1 MKDKRQ
7 RINFILFS
15 LGKFVSIF
23 GASIYSFATGLHVLK
38 ITGSGMTFALSIIV
52 SIIPIVIINPFAGVI
67 ADKFD
72 KKKIVVAMDIVNGI
86 FLVLLY
92 IVSGIYGLRVQM
104 IYISTLITS
113 IFTTI
118 FGISMEAAIPN
129 IVSENMLMNINSA
142 SKIIDSMSSVLGP
155 MVGGIIFAFIDIR
168 YFILFNGISYIFSGI
183 SEIFIDFKYNDYNV
197 GDGYSAIKNIGFD
210 SNFLEFF
217 KLPVDEGR
225 FLNKEDFDRTDVV
238 PIVLGSN
245 YREIYKLGDE
255 FKAKDNIHNKIYKY
269 KVIGFLKEDSYCLE
283 STQQVETINLNN
295 YMLLPYM
302 DSFIDTEETFFR
314 LDFYDSQGA
323 IFSRNP
329 EKNAEYFN
337 EIRSKSEEMD
347 LYKYKYYSSE
357 EQFKEFEGFVKS
369 DLEQSTMI
377 FSIVLLFCSIGI
389 ITSILSSI
397 DTRTT
402 EFGIHLLCGA
412 KISDIILRIV
422 LETSMIIGCSF
433 LFITS
438 INIFK
443 FKDMKSTPY
452 LLIFSLGTIMFLT
465 IIPVIKLMRFHVN
478 DIIRGKE

>member
-1 MKDKRQ
+1 MKNIKYAFHGLST
-7 RINFILFS
+7 RI
-15 LGKFVSIF
+15 G
-23 GASIYSFATGLHVLK
+23 
-38 ITGSGMTFALSIIV
+38 V
-52 SIIPIVIINPFAGVI
+52 SIIILIQVTVALYFLNSAILVQSKYRKDKEQLLAIYNGVRPFRLLVSNGNKDVDIKKAKEFRDYLRNNDKFKLLIIQNRSFYIENFKGDGKFIEQEDRNPF
-67 ADKFD
+67 
-72 KKKIVVAMDIVNGI
+72 
-86 FLVLLY
+86 
-92 IVSGIYGLRVQM
+92 
-104 IYISTLITS
+104 IS
-113 IFTTI
+113 
-118 FGISMEAAIPN
+118 P
-129 IVSENMLMNINSA
+129 
-142 SKIIDSMSSVLGP
+142 
-155 MVGGIIFAFIDIR
+155 
-168 YFILFNGISYIFSGI
+168 
-183 SEIFIDFKYNDYNV
+183 
-197 GDGYSAIKNIGFD
+197 GYSSIKNISFD

-225 FLNKEDFDRTDVV
+225 FLNKEDFNRTDVV

-255 FKAKDNIHNKIYKY
+255 FKAEDNIHNKIYKY

-283 STQQVETINLNN
+283 DTQQVETINLNN

>member
-1 MKDKRQ
+1 MKNIKYAFHGLST
-7 RINFILFS
+7 RI
-15 LGKFVSIF
+15 G
-23 GASIYSFATGLHVLK
+23 
-38 ITGSGMTFALSIIV
+38 V
-52 SIIPIVIINPFAGVI
+52 SIIILIQVTVALYFLNSAILVQRKYREDKEQLLSIYNGVKPFRLLVSNKEAQVDSNK
-67 ADKFD
+67 AKEFRDYLRNNDRF
-72 KKKIVVAMDIVNGI
+72 KIVV
-86 FLVLLY
+86 
-92 IVSGIYGLRVQM
+92 
-104 IYISTLITS
+104 ITDRAFH
-113 IFTTI
+113 I
-118 FGISMEAAIPN
+118 
-129 IVSENMLMNINSA
+129 ENF
-142 SKIIDSMSSVLGP
+142 KGDGK
-155 MVGGIIFAFIDIR
+155 
-168 YFILFNGISYIFSGI
+168 
-183 SEIFIDFKYNDYNV
+183 FIDFKYNDYNV

-225 FLNKEDFDRTDVV
+225 FLNKEDFNRTDVV

-245 YREIYKLGDE
+245 YRERYKLGDE

-302 DSFIDTEETFFR
+302 DSFIDTEEDAFH
-314 LDFYDSQGA
+314 LSFYSTQGA
-323 IFSRNP
+323 IFSKHP
-329 EKNAEYFN
+329 EKNMEYFN

-369 DLEQSTMI
+369 DIEQSTMI

-433 LFITS
+433 LFIAS